1 VLDFSCVYEIIR
13 TMYKIIKNLLFF
25 YFFQVITA
33 AVPLF
38 KKQCSVNCSSSDL
51 TTGQVRIPSY
61 DSMMDF
67 VWIVGLLS
75 AIILIIGI
83 CFR

>member
-1 VLDFSCVYEIIR
+1 VYEIIHA
-13 TMYKIIKNLLFF
+13 MYEIIKNLLFF

-33 AVPLF
+33 AIPLF
-38 KKQCSVNCSSSDL
+38 RKCANCSSSDL
-51 TTGQVRIPSY
+51 TTDQVRISSY

-67 VWIVGLLS
+67 VWIFGLLS